1 MAWISNAIRFK
12 QGDAK
17 FMNFFIQ
24 ANTPQKTGVFES
36 DDYDLSTAIE
46 TIFPMLTEDAI
57 LVWNHIYVPLSYK
70 YDISCMMEDIIK
82 MLNSIRLLFSG
93 ELEIRWPSNTFESK
107 WHIKWADGV
116 ITVTSFWQTVVGDT
130 VDLLNSKNKF
140 TMETEK
146 FMNEWKRLMGNVVE
160 ALLFSGYNPNELSG
174 MDKLI
179 DEYEVIKK
187 SGVLYE
193 IGI

>member
-1 MAWISNAIRFK
+1 
-12 QGDAK
+12 
-17 FMNFFIQ
+17 MNFFIQ

-107 WHIKWADGV
+107 GHIKWADGV

-146 FMNEWKRLMGNVVE
+146 FMNEWKRLMGNVLE